1 MPPVLQQLLNWAR
14 QPATLLG
21 SVLVVGLV
29 LSSLGVSYA
38 SHMTRNMYRDLQ
50 ALEKHHDDLEH
61 EYEKLLLEE
70 SAWADYTRLD
80 QLAHSE
86 LGMSAPTPEETVVL
100 Q

>member
-1 MPPVLQQLLNWAR
+1 
-14 QPATLLG
+14 
-21 SVLVVGLV
+21 
-29 LSSLGVSYA
+29 
-38 SHMTRNMYRDLQ
+38 MYRDLQ
-50 ALEKHHDDLEH
+50 SLEKDFDDLEH

-86 LGMSAPTPEETVVL
+86 LEMRAPSPDETVVI